1 VQSLKSDLDECS
13 IESRGGGGGGGGM
26 LSFFESVGGGC
37 IGYGSRRPRVIKQ
50 EYHVKVW
57 VRREV
62 NI

>member
-13 IESRGGGGGGGGM
+13 IESRGGGK